1 MVYISARKTTRSTL
15 ALLPLGL
22 TIYVMEKSGA
32 ATVAEARCPSRH
44 RTRVGKQDALIQL
57 LLWRQTDHIQHQAR
71 SPQLRSW
78 CEIWPRRVLLARCSS
93 CPQMTLKHDQCIS
106 ATSLKRTAIQETLV
120 IVTNSPC
127 APQLWCQLQQSEHHL
142 TIMYIY
148 IYVPRRTSK
157 RLEAMNDCLSW
168 SASTLLGE
176 LCLCRLPLQD
186 YISSYRPTHTPI
198 YMSSAFCF
206 KIVSKPAASEKEI
219 KTCAESEGS
228 WSRRISASPFS
239 KTFAFSQLDLVTSA
253 LVNSRRCL

>member
-1 MVYISARKTTRSTL
+1 M
-15 ALLPLGL
+15 
-22 TIYVMEKSGA
+22 
-32 ATVAEARCPSRH
+32 
-44 RTRVGKQDALIQL
+44 
-57 LLWRQTDHIQHQAR
+57 
-71 SPQLRSW
+71 
-78 CEIWPRRVLLARCSS
+78 
-93 CPQMTLKHDQCIS
+93 KHHQCIT
-106 ATSLKRTAIQETLV
+106 ATSLRATAIRSDYHYKLTFYTT
-120 IVTNSPC
+120 IVVS
-127 APQLWCQLQQSEHHL
+127 APTVRALLDYC
-142 TIMYIY
+142 IY
-148 IYVPRRTSK
+148 IYTMKDFQTLRG
-157 RLEAMNDCLSW
+157 MNDCLSW